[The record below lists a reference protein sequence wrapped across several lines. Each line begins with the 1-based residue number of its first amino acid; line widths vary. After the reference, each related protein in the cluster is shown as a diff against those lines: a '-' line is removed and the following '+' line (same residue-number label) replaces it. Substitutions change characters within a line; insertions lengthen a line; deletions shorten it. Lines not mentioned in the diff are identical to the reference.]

1 MATRSVG
8 SGGCFG
14 VILTVFLLTGIKAL
28 LLSSWFNWTTF
39 ALDLTS
45 YIQTPAYDSVS
56 SSRPELS
63 HSSSSGSEAPGTYM
77 VPNGLVTPGSEG
89 WGAWGVGVPQCV
101 FYQEVWPRSNSKHAQ
116 RGQRA

>member
-63 HSSSSGSEAPGTYM
+63 HSSSSGPEAPGTY
-77 VPNGLVTPGSEG
+77 VVCPEWACDSWFRGLG
-89 WGAWGVGVPQCV
+89 GVGRWGPPMHLLPGGVASFQ
-101 FYQEVWPRSNSKHAQ
+101 Q
-116 RGQRA
+116 